1 MHAFIFTLKLLL
13 AGLIL
18 SADGF
23 YILCVIAAI
32 RFFREPAIDE
42 AGEEPPATIL
52 VPLHGADFQADE
64 NYGALCSLDYGEYQ
78 IVFGVRD
85 EQDSAVPVVRRL
97 IDNFPAR
104 DIELVVCADTIGENL
119 KVSNL
124 QNMLSKAKHDYI
136 VIVDS
141 DIRVDKHY
149 LRSVVGPLRR
159 EGVGLVTCLYRASGA
174 PNITAAL
181 EAIGITAEFAPG
193 VLSAWL
199 LEGMTFALGST
210 IALKRETLHAIGGFQ
225 ALANYLADDFMLGNL
240 VFRNGGE
247 VYLAKYVVETTLAPT
262 KFLAMIRHQTR
273 WARSTRMSRPFG
285 YLGLVLTYG
294 TALALLN
301 AAIAGCSLQ
310 SVLFLGSTLS
320 LRFVMA
326 WLIGVHWL
334 QDGVLKRYFW
344 LLPLRDVLSPLI
356 WLLGLVGKRVEWRG
370 RTFEVLRDGKMSAV
384 RES

>member
-1 MHAFIFTLKLLL
+1 
-13 AGLIL
+13 
-18 SADGF
+18 
-23 YILCVIAAI
+23 
-32 RFFREPAIDE
+32 
-42 AGEEPPATIL
+42 
-52 VPLHGADFQADE
+52 
-64 NYGALCSLDYGEYQ
+64 
-78 IVFGVRD
+78 VRD
-85 EQDSAVPVVRRL
+85 DQDSAVPIVRRL
-97 IDNFPAR
+97 IDKFHSS
-104 DIELVVCADTIGENL
+104 DIDLVICPDTIGENL

-124 QNMLSKAKHDYI
+124 QNMLSRAKYDHI

-149 LRSVVGPLRR
+149 LRSIVGPLSRKN
-159 EGVGLVTCLYRASGA
+159 VGLVTCLYRASGA
-174 PNITAAL
+174 PTIASAL

-210 IALKRETLHAIGGFQ
+210 IALRRETLLAIGGFK

-240 VFRNGGE
+240 VFKNGGE
-247 VYLAKYVVETTLAPT
+247 VYLAKYVVETVLAPT

-301 AAIAGCSLQ
+301 AAVDRCSTQ
-310 SVLFLGSTLS
+310 SVLFLCFTLS
-320 LRFVMA
+320 LRLVVA

-334 QDGVLKRYFW
+334 GDGVLKRYFW
-344 LLPLRDVLSPLI
+344 LIPLRDVLSPVI
-356 WLLGLVGKRVEWRG
+356 WILGLAGKRVEWRG
-370 RTFEVLRDGKMSAV
+370 RTFRVLRDGKMEAV